1 MLKKLTDGESK
12 VAPPNKLTAV
22 HFNQYFSS
30 IGSTTI
36 SHLLTTDDNNNT
48 ENAIFWRGSNCSSRF
63 NFSDIHLEG
72 VRKQLFALGNTSNND
87 VLGFDCKLL
96 FLGAEIIAPILT
108 TFYNASLTNY
118 IVISDWKVSKVTPIY
133 DKGKGNKE
141 EAGNYR
147 PISLIGYIMKIL
159 FEKEIKTQLM
169 VYLEIN
175 DLITIDQSAYR
186 QQHNTQTALHRVI
199 DDWLCNMLDGNLT
212 AVCSFDITKCFDT
225 INHSILLK
233 KMEYYGLQS
242 ENIKWFNSYLS
253 EREQMVSCHNT
264 LSGKSK
270 FQLLSRKGLCLA
282 LCYSLILRK
291 RYKSA
296 CSLRSV

>member
-1 MLKKLTDGESK
+1 M
-12 VAPPNKLTAV
+12 
-22 HFNQYFSS
+22 
-30 IGSTTI
+30 
-36 SHLLTTDDNNNT
+36 
-48 ENAIFWRGSNCSSRF
+48 
-63 NFSDIHLEG
+63 
-72 VRKQLFALGNTSNND
+72 KQLFALGNTSNND
-87 VLGFDCKLL
+87 VLGFDSKLQ

-108 TFYNASLTNY
+108 KFYNASLTNK

-133 DKGKGNKE
+133 KGKGNKE
-141 EAGNYR
+141 EASNYR
-147 PISLIGYIMKIL
+147 PISLIGHIMKI

-199 DDWLCNMLDGNLT
+199 NDWLCNMSDGNIT

-242 ENIKWFNSYLS
+242 ENIKWFKSYIN

-264 LSGKSK
+264 LSEKSTISIGVP
-270 FQLLSRKGLCLA
+270 QGSVLGPLLF
-282 LCYSLILRK
+282 LIYVNDINRHVHLG
-291 RYKSA
+291 A
-296 CSLRSV
+296 